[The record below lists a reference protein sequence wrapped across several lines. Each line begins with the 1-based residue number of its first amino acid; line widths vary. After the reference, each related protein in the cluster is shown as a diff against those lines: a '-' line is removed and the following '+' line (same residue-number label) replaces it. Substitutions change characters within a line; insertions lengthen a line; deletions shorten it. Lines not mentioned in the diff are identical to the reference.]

1 MGALIGH
8 GTLLERIQTFLKKC
22 VSVIVKQSVIN
33 HGLMRNVQNQLSKQW
48 LQKQS
53 AVNEDN
59 LSNVRQKASRP
70 GVGNLFM
77 LEGRINL
84 AVIK

>member
-1 MGALIGH
+1 MATKFFALVMADWDTIYH
-8 GTLLERIQTFLKKC
+8 AVADLLISDTPFRRTHTVEQ
-22 VSVIVKQSVIN
+22 
-33 HGLMRNVQNQLSKQW
+33 
-48 LQKQS
+48 
-53 AVNEDN
+53 
-59 LSNVRQKASRP
+59 SRP

>member
-1 MGALIGH
+1 MLVLASDRLADAEYVSLINP
-8 GTLLERIQTFLKKC
+8 EKC
-22 VSVIVKQSVIN
+22 
-33 HGLMRNVQNQLSKQW
+33 QLITAIR
-48 LQKQS
+48 L
-53 AVNEDN
+53 AM
-59 LSNVRQKASRP
+59 P

>member
-1 MGALIGH
+1 VGWENTEKLSFLMLHSERMKGKTTQTEMGGD
-8 GTLLERIQTFLKKC
+8 T
-22 VSVIVKQSVIN
+22 
-33 HGLMRNVQNQLSKQW
+33 
-48 LQKQS
+48 
-53 AVNEDN
+53 
-59 LSNVRQKASRP
+59 ASSP

>member
-1 MGALIGH
+1 VEEKKQREHMGGIDRSSISGEEI
-8 GTLLERIQTFLKKC
+8 ERI
-22 VSVIVKQSVIN
+22 V
-33 HGLMRNVQNQLSKQW
+33 
-48 LQKQS
+48 
-53 AVNEDN
+53 
-59 LSNVRQKASRP
+59 VRTSRT